1 VRPSTGNLASGVALF
16 ELKPESVEHY
26 LRRAFGPLAKLIR
39 MAALGR
45 ESSDEM
51 LKGYGYGTPVRVD
64 FEIDETGGRGEHKSV
79 VLHTLSPGP
88 FGHEEVSDRA
98 RILLWEYRAFSHLPH
113 HVRTLDFGGFGPDH
127 GLVSLRG
134 LEEPFLLTEYVDGCP
149 YANDLER
156 L

>member
-1 VRPSTGNLASGVALF
+1 MALF

-26 LRRAFGPLAKLIR
+26 LTRAFGQPVKLIR

-45 ESSDEM
+45 ESSNEM

-64 FEIDETGGRGEHKSV
+64 FEIDGTEGPPEHKSV

-98 RILLWEYRAFSHLPH
+98 RALLWEYRAFSHLPH
-113 HVRTLDFGGFGPDH
+113 HVRALDFGGFGPDH
-127 GLVSLRG
+127 SLVSLG
-134 LEEPFLLTEYVDGCP
+134 G
-149 YANDLER
+149 
-156 L
+156 